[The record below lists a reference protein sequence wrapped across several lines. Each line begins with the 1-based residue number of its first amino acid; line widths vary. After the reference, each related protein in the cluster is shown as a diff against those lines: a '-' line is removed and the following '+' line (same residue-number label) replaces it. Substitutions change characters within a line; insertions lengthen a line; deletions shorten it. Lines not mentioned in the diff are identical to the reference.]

1 MIDCKTL
8 SLPETVV
15 CSRFGPPLVW
25 SNLHAVGIKH
35 WLGDCWP
42 TKQTSKLKHIFM
54 KTQLLIIALSILLPL
69 PAFAAPANPE
79 GTFASCTSTSSFA
92 HSRASY
98 EEEGGQFDG
107 DEGEPSEPGEE
118 MTICTVPVDD
128 VATVSKIEGEF
139 NISIATWGSNT
150 HSCYYEGKAILDGDT
165 LTSEEKIDD
174 FDDGKPGL
182 CKVTLEY
189 LDDNTV
195 TVDTDGDACRSFCGG
210 RAWGLGIE
218 KAVRTDPK
226 DVKP

>member
-1 MIDCKTL
+1 M
-8 SLPETVV
+8 
-15 CSRFGPPLVW
+15 R
-25 SNLHAVGIKH
+25 
-35 WLGDCWP
+35 
-42 TKQTSKLKHIFM
+42 
-54 KTQLLIIALSILLPL
+54 TQLFIIALSIFLPSS
-69 PAFAAPANPE
+69 AFAAITNPE
-79 GTFASCTSTSSFA
+79 GTFASRTSTSILA
-92 HSRASY
+92 HSRASC
-98 EEEGGQFDG
+98 EEEGGELDG
-107 DEGEPSEPGEE
+107 DEGESSEPGEE

-128 VATVSKIEGEF
+128 VATVSRIEGELH
-139 NISIATWGSNT
+139 ISIATWGSNA

-189 LDDNTV
+189 LNDNAV

-218 KAVRTDPK
+218 KAVRTEPK